1 LPSQLLDEN
10 EALLS
15 DMITLD
21 SAYEAVKEANKPKD
35 E

>member
-1 LPSQLLDEN
+1 MNEP

-21 SAYEAVKEANKPKD
+21 AAYEAIREASNARKD
-35 E
+35 N

>member
-1 LPSQLLDEN
+1 MSEP

-21 SAYEAVKEANKPKD
+21 SAYEAIREAAQPKED
-35 E
+35 